1 MSAPWKWGAALV
13 LGYAA
18 PALAE
23 TPVPAA
29 WPTGAAYA
37 PPAADAPTYSYAQ
50 VMGDPRLVRLID
62 LALAHNQDVAQA
74 LANIEAA
81 RAQYRI
87 QRAAGLPQIDAG
99 AGYNH
104 AGGSGMLVGGNTAVK
119 GDLFSADAAVVSYEI
134 DLFGRVKS
142 LTSAQKARF
151 LASGA
156 AARATR
162 LTLVADVADAWLA
175 YAADANL
182 LQIARDTAT
191 TARESVRLTSRRV
204 AGGIAPLTD
213 QRQAE
218 LTLNIA
224 EADIAA
230 ETSALA
236 QDANALRLLAGAE
249 IPAEDLPADIND
261 ASAHISVVPAGLSSD
276 VLLRR
281 PDVAE
286 AEFALSADK
295 ANVAAARAALF
306 PRITLT
312 GLAGVASAALGSL
325 FTGGAFAWGIG
336 PAISWPIFNGGASKA
351 NLALSKAQ
359 ADAAL
364 AAYRKAIQSAFA
376 DVSNALAR
384 SGTIDAQLAAVQGEE
399 SAAADNAR
407 LVDKRYRGGIS
418 SYLDSL
424 AATQALYGAQKSLV
438 ATQLASASNRVAL
451 YRALG
456 GDAPGETVVAPGH

>member
-1 MSAPWKWGAALV
+1 MKARLTCAALA
-13 LGYAA
+13 LSAA
-18 PALAE
+18 PAMAQ
-23 TPVPAA
+23 VPPE

-37 PPAADAPTYSYAQ
+37 GQSADAPAYSYQQ
-50 VMGDPRLVRLID
+50 VMGDPRLVRVID

-87 QRAAGLPQIDAG
+87 QRAAGLPQLDAG

-104 AGGSGMLVGGNTAVK
+104 AGGSGTLVGGGTGIK
-119 GDLFSADAAVVSYEI
+119 GDLFSADAAAASYEI

-142 LTSAQKARF
+142 LTAAQKSRF
-151 LASGA
+151 LASQA
-156 AARATR
+156 AARSVR
-162 LTLVADVADAWLA
+162 LTLVADVADAWARL
-175 YAADANL
+175 AADASL
-182 LQIARDTAT
+182 LRIAQRTAS
-191 TARESVRLTSRRV
+191 AAQDSVRLTSRRV

-218 LTLNIA
+218 LTLHIA

-230 ETSALA
+230 QTSAVA

-249 IPAEDLPADIND
+249 VPASDLPASIDD
-261 ASAHISVVPAGLSSD
+261 AHIGAVPAGMSSA

-286 AEFALSADK
+286 AELALTAAK

-325 FTGGAFAWGIG
+325 FTGGAFAWGVG
-336 PAISWPIFNGGASKA
+336 PAISWPVFNGGASKA
-351 NLALSKAQ
+351 GLALSRAQ
-359 ADAAL
+359 SDAAL
-364 AAYRKAIQSAFA
+364 AGYRKAVQSAFA
-376 DVSNALAR
+376 DVANGLAR
-384 SGTIDAQLAAVQGEE
+384 AGTIDAQLAAVQGEE

-407 LVDKRYRGGIS
+407 LVDRRYRGGIS

-424 AATQALYGAQKSLV
+424 TAQQALYAAQKSLV

-456 GDAPGETVVAPGH
+456 GDNPAGGAR

>member
-1 MSAPWKWGAALV
+1 MTRWTWGAA
-13 LGYAA
+13 AAMACSA
-18 PALAE
+18 PAMADSP
-23 TPVPAA
+23 PVPAQ

-37 PPAADAPTYSYAQ
+37 GQNADAPSYSYAQ
-50 VMGDPRLVRLID
+50 VMGDPRLVRVIG

-87 QRAAGLPQIDAG
+87 QRAAGLPQLDAG

-104 AGGSGMLVGGNTAVK
+104 AGGSGPLVGGNTSVK
-119 GDLFSADAAVVSYEI
+119 GDLFSANAAAASYEI

-142 LTSAQKARF
+142 LTAAQKARF
-151 LASGA
+151 LASEA
-156 AARATR
+156 AARAAR
-162 LTLVADVADAWLA
+162 LTLVADVADAWLRF
-175 YAADANL
+175 AADASL
-182 LQIARDTAT
+182 LRIARDTAA
-191 TARESVRLTSRRV
+191 TAQTSVRLTSRRV

-218 LTLNIA
+218 LTLHIA

-230 ETSALA
+230 DTSAVA
-236 QDANALRLLAGAE
+236 QDANALRLLAGADV
-249 IPAEDLPADIND
+249 PNEDLPTNIAD
-261 ASAHISVVPAGLSSD
+261 ASAHIAVVPAGMSST

-286 AEFALSADK
+286 AELALTAAR
-295 ANVAAARAALF
+295 ANVGAARAALF

-336 PAISWPIFNGGASKA
+336 PAIQWPIFNGGASKA

-364 AAYRKAIQSAFA
+364 AGYRKAIQSAFA

-384 SGTIDAQLAAVQGEE
+384 SGTIDAQLAAVQGQE

-407 LVDKRYRGGIS
+407 LVDRRYRGGIS

-438 ATQLASASNRVAL
+438 ATQLASASNRIAL

-456 GDAPGETVVAPGH
+456 GEAPGKTVNH

>member
-1 MSAPWKWGAALV
+1 MTRWQLGAAAMLTC
-13 LGYAA
+13 AA
-18 PALAE
+18 PAMADSP
-23 TPVPAA
+23 PVPAE

-37 PPAADAPTYSYAQ
+37 GPNVDAPAYSYRD
-50 VMGDPRLVRLID
+50 VMGDPRLVRVID
-62 LALAHNQDVAQA
+62 LALAYNQDVAQA

-99 AGYNH
+99 VGYNR
-104 AGGSGMLVGGNTAVK
+104 AGGSGTLLGGNTAVK
-119 GDLFSADAAVVSYEI
+119 GDLFSASGTVASYEI

-142 LTSAQKARF
+142 LTAAQKARF
-151 LASGA
+151 LASEA
-156 AARATR
+156 AARAAR
-162 LTLVADVADAWLA
+162 LTLVADVADAWLRL
-175 YAADANL
+175 AADASL
-182 LQIARDTAT
+182 LRIARDTA
-191 TARESVRLTSRRV
+191 AAAQSSVRLTSRRV

-218 LTLNIA
+218 LTLHIA

-230 ETSALA
+230 DTSALA

-249 IPAEDLPADIND
+249 VPSEDLPTNIAD
-261 ASAHISVVPAGLSSD
+261 ASAHIAVVPAGMSSA

-286 AEFALSADK
+286 SELALTAAK
-295 ANVAAARAALF
+295 ANVGAARAALF

-325 FTGGAFAWGIG
+325 FTGGAFAWGVG

-364 AAYRKAIQSAFA
+364 AEYRKAIQSAFA

-407 LVDKRYRGGIS
+407 LVDRRYRGGIS

-424 AATQALYGAQKSLV
+424 TATQALYASQKSLV
-438 ATQLASASNRVAL
+438 ATQLASASSRIAL

-456 GDAPGETVVAPGH
+456 GDAPGETVGH